1 MPYSLILKKR
11 QNLKLSSAA
20 NYRWR
25 FMGSCIIS
33 GFGMCVCWLGS
44 FVTIGWIFHTNP
56 GVPLVFLTVG
66 SSAGQL
72 LLPYLYELF
81 ISQFGWRGAFLIMGA
96 LALNCLPVGVLI
108 HTSRKFYPTGTG
120 SEGDKQKITG
130 IFDVSLFKD
139 PVIMLFV
146 FNCLVIILT
155 CKISSQLVLILC
167 HLILF
172 V

>member
-1 MPYSLILKKR
+1 
-11 QNLKLSSAA
+11 
-20 NYRWR
+20 
-25 FMGSCIIS
+25 
-33 GFGMCVCWLGS
+33 MCVCWLGS

-72 LLPYLYELF
+72 LLPYLYEMF

-108 HTSRKFYPTGTG
+108 HTSRKFYPTGSG

-139 PVIMLFV
+139 PVIMLYV

-155 CKISSQLVLILC
+155 CKISSHLVTVNSEIFVRF
-167 HLILF
+167 LF
-172 V
+172 SRTDAEFREYKPSRNGKISLFFTGVD